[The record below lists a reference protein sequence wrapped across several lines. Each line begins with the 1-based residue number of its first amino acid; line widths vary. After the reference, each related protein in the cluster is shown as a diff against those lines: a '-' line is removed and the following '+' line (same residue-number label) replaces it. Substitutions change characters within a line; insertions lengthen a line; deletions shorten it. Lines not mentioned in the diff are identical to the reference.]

1 MPVCAGEFEN
11 LLVAVCS
18 SSMLGYVALYTTTS
32 RHFLSLSL
40 SLSPHLFN
48 LPISLLSSS
57 SFSPFAPAIRR
68 AMGARITSPNS
79 RRLLFSFF
87 FFNFFFFFFHLLFP
101 SLFALFASS
110 RRAAVATGARR
121 GSNDYGDHL
130 PLIFIRA
137 PGPELNARV
146 RR

>member
-1 MPVCAGEFEN
+1 VRESLKIFWWLFAAAACWA
-11 LLVAVCS
+11 
-18 SSMLGYVALYTTTS
+18 MLHYTQQHQEIQDIS
-32 RHFLSLSL
+32 SL
-40 SLSPHLFN
+40 SLSPPPFQPPN
-48 LPISLLSSS
+48 LSSLLFFFFPLRSRYTESDG
-57 SFSPFAPAIRR
+57 
-68 AMGARITSPNS
+68 GANHQPK
-79 RRLLFSFF
+79 LPPPPFSFF
-87 FFNFFFFFFHLLFP
+87 FFNFFFFFFFFHLLFP